1 MRGALDKDNELIWK
15 HTNALSSTVRK
26 SKSCNPFFMCGTFVD
41 TVGSYIVSRLLS
53 KNGKLPFVD
62 VA

>member
-1 MRGALDKDNELIWK
+1 MTWK
-15 HTNALSSTVRK
+15 HTNALSVTVRK
-26 SKSCNPFFMCGTFVD
+26 PKSCAAFFMCGAL
-41 TVGSYIVSRLLS
+41 VGWVGYYIVSQLYS